1 MKRLP
6 HPSRQS
12 REDPSRAD
20 CEPGSTLPR
29 PVPAKEGGSET
40 LPRPLPEREGGSG
53 VASAVLTH
61 HWLVRRRGG
70 EKVLEALRGF
80 APQAPLYTL
89 VYDRRADAGDWP
101 DVRTSALQRL
111 PGAARHYPK
120 LLPLMPW
127 AARRMHLPAV
137 ELVLCSDAALAKAMT
152 AHADSFVVCYCH
164 SPMRYVWDLAE
175 VYERTLPI
183 LLRPAWRRM
192 IPWLRRVDAQAA
204 QRVDVFVAN
213 SQHVAERIRRC
224 YGRSS
229 VVVHP
234 PVELPAASAGE
245 SRRERFL
252 LCVGYHVGYKRLDIA
267 VEACERLGRELVVIG
282 DGPDVAR
289 FRAKRFAHARF
300 LGWASDAA
308 IADHYRRAAALLFPG
323 EEDFGIVPVEAMAH
337 GCPVVAYAVG
347 GARETVV
354 PDETGVWFEQ
364 QSVECMMDAIERCE
378 RLQFD
383 AAAMHAH
390 ASSFGIERFRR
401 EIAAVLADRLRRE

>member
-1 MKRLP
+1 M
-6 HPSRQS
+6 SNAGV
-12 REDPSRAD
+12 AD
-20 CEPGSTLPR
+20 VSS
-29 PVPAKEGGSET
+29 AAAGG
-40 LPRPLPEREGGSG
+40 GA
-53 VASAVLTH
+53 VAASAVLTH

-80 APQAPLYTL
+80 APHAPLYTL
-89 VYDRRADAGDWP
+89 VHDRRADAGDWP

-127 AARRMHLPAV
+127 AARRMHLPPV

-152 AHADSFVVCYCH
+152 AHADSFLVCYCH
-164 SPMRYVWDLAE
+164 SPMRYVWDLSD
-175 VYERTLPI
+175 VYEQTLPRW
-183 LLRPAWRRM
+183 LRPAWRSM

-234 PVELPAASAGE
+234 PVELPTAPASD

-267 VEACERLGRELVVIG
+267 VDACERLGRELVVIG

-289 FRAKRFAHARF
+289 FRAKHLRYVHF
-300 LGWASDAA
+300 LGWTPDDV
-308 IADHYRRAAALLFPG
+308 IIDHYQRAAALLFAG

-347 GARETVV
+347 GARETVI
-354 PDETGVWFEQ
+354 PGKTGVWFEQ
-364 QSVECMMDAIERCE
+364 QSVECMMDAINRCE
-378 RLQFD
+378 RLRFD

-390 ASSFGIERFRR
+390 ASSFGIVRFRR
-401 EIAAVLADRLRRE
+401 EIAAVLAERRRRA